1 MHYFIYLCFTDVR
14 FYFRFIFLN
23 RYANE
28 LRYALIHAVFVT
40 PIQLQ
45 IYHMPH
51 TLRIPRQIKV
61 ADPKEWFDIQLR
73 KRLEKAAYEST
84 IPGK

>member
-1 MHYFIYLCFTDVR
+1 MQEDFLFAL
-14 FYFRFIFLN
+14 FLN

-51 TLRIPRQIKV
+51 TLRVPRQIKV
-61 ADPKEWFDIQLR
+61 ADPKGSFDVQLC
-73 KRLEKAAYEST
+73 KGLEKAAHE
-84 IPGK
+84 GK

>member
-1 MHYFIYLCFTDVR
+1 MMQENFIFAL
-14 FYFRFIFLN
+14 FLN

-51 TLRIPRQIKV
+51 TLRVPRLIKV
-61 ADPKEWFDIQLR
+61 ADPKGLFNIQLF
-73 KRLEKAAYEST
+73 KELEKAAHE
-84 IPGK
+84 GK